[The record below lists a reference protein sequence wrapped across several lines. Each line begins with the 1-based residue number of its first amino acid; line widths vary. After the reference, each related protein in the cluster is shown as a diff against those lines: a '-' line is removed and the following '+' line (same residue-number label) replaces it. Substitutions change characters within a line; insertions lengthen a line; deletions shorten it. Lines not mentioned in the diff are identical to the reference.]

1 MLSVSKLKFEPV
13 GIDRAEIIS
22 SAFETQNYRTS
33 NFTCGSAVMW
43 RKIYDLK
50 ICEYAGTVILSAV
63 YRDEGLCYSVPVG
76 KGDVK
81 ATLQAI
87 YENCRQNGQKCV
99 FSDVP
104 EPALDLLYEVF
115 GKDNCTVTHYD
126 SWDDY
131 VYSSHDL
138 ITYSGKKY
146 NGQRNH
152 VNKFTRLYPDAE
164 LVPISEQNYDDAFGF
179 LRRYIAENSSD
190 TESGEVESCA
200 DIELMKHFFELNLY
214 GAVLTVGGKI
224 VSISVGEQVGDTLF
238 IHIEKGV
245 TDYQGVYQ
253 VMVQRFAEKYAG
265 KAEYINR
272 EEDDGVEGLRKSK
285 LSYHPAFM
293 LRKFSVEIK

>member
-1 MLSVSKLKFEPV
+1 MLSVNELKFEPV
-13 GIDRAEIIS
+13 EIKHAEIINA
-22 SAFETQNYRTS
+22 AFETQVYRTS

-50 ICEYAGTVILSAV
+50 ICEYAGTVILSAK
-63 YRDEGLCYSVPVG
+63 YQSEGLCHSIPVG
-76 KGDVK
+76 NGDIK
-81 ATLQAI
+81 AALRAV
-87 YENCRQNGQKCV
+87 YENCRKNGQKCI
-99 FSDVP
+99 FNDVP
-104 EPALDLLYEVF
+104 EPALDLLYGFF
-115 GKDNCTVTHYD
+115 GSENCTVSHSD

-152 VNKFTRLYPDAE
+152 VNKFKRLYPDAE
-164 LVPISEQNYDDAFGF
+164 FVPIDEQNYDDAFSF
-179 LRRYIAENSSD
+179 LRRYIADNSD
-190 TESGEVESCA
+190 GTESGEAESCA

-214 GAVLTVGGKI
+214 GAILTVGSKI
-224 VSISVGEQVGDTLF
+224 VSVSIGEQVGDTLF

-253 VMVQRFAEKYAG
+253 VMVQRFAEKYAA

-272 EEDDGVEGLRKSK
+272 EEDDGVEGLKKSK
-285 LSYHPAFM
+285 LSYHPVFM
-293 LRKFSVEIK
+293 LKKLSVEIK